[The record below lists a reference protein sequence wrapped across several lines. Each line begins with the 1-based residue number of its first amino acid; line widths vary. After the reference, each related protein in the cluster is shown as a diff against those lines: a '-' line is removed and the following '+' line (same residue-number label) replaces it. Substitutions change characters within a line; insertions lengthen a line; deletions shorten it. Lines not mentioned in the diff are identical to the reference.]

1 MLTSAFRACSLAA
14 ATAVLLAAGIA
25 RADCVDRMRDM
36 TAAERAYH
44 QRGVAALA
52 AALPGPPAGAELKG
66 RPFDFKAPSLS
77 AGASVCGAALGNF
90 NVTADAGYLYTFPKA
105 EADRL
110 YVERRA
116 VVERIRAIEALPPDK
131 AASAPALIL
140 GQRNAEW
147 CGHGP
152 ILEEDIALSN
162 NSLDLIGQARM
173 LYQHA
178 AETQGGGA
186 TEDTL
191 AYFRDVPDFRNY
203 TLCELPHTPL
213 MSATA
218 QGDRDFAMTMARN
231 FLYSSLMVLVWDQLQ
246 NSKDAQLAAIAAK
259 SLKEVR
265 YHLRHSRD
273 WLVRLGD
280 GTDESHA
287 KAQAALDQ
295 LIPYTQE
302 FWAVSPHEAAA
313 LANGTGIDMAALQ
326 NDWNQIVN
334 EALQEATL
342 KRPADGG
349 FVPTGK
355 QGIHSEH
362 LGFVL
367 AEMQSLARSHPQATW

>member
-1 MLTSAFRACSLAA
+1 MNAPVDYLLHLA
-14 ATAVLLAAGIA
+14 
-25 RADCVDRMRDM
+25 D
-36 TAAERAYH
+36 
-44 QRGVAALA
+44 
-52 AALPGPPAGAELKG
+52 
-66 RPFDFKAPSLS
+66 
-77 AGASVCGAALGNF
+77 N
-90 NVTADAGYLYTFPKA
+90 
-105 EADRL
+105 
-110 YVERRA
+110 
-116 VVERIRAIEALPPDK
+116 
-131 AASAPALIL
+131 ALIL

-178 AETQGGGA
+178 AALQGGGA

-191 AYFRDVPDFRNY
+191 AYFRDVPDFKNY

-213 MSATA
+213 MAATSA
-218 QGDRDFAMTMARN
+218 GDRDFATTIVRN

-246 NSKDAQLAAIAAK
+246 NSKDTQLAAIAAK

-280 GTDESHA
+280 GTDESHT

-295 LIPYTQE
+295 WLPYTQE
-302 FWAVSPHEAAA
+302 FWSHSAHESAAQ
-313 LANGTGIDMAALQ
+313 ANGTGTDIAALQ

-334 EALQEATL
+334 TALQEATL
-342 KRPADGG
+342 QRPADGG
-349 FVPTGK
+349 FVSTGK
-355 QGIHSEH
+355 QGIHAEH

-367 AEMQSLARSHPQATW
+367 AEMQSLARAHPQATW

>member
-1 MLTSAFRACSLAA
+1 MNAPIEYLLHLA
-14 ATAVLLAAGIA
+14 
-25 RADCVDRMRDM
+25 D
-36 TAAERAYH
+36 
-44 QRGVAALA
+44 
-52 AALPGPPAGAELKG
+52 
-66 RPFDFKAPSLS
+66 
-77 AGASVCGAALGNF
+77 N
-90 NVTADAGYLYTFPKA
+90 
-105 EADRL
+105 
-110 YVERRA
+110 
-116 VVERIRAIEALPPDK
+116 
-131 AASAPALIL
+131 ALIL

-178 AETQGGGA
+178 AALHGEGT

-191 AYFRDVPDFRNY
+191 AYFRDVPDFKNY

-213 MSATA
+213 MAATSA
-218 QGDRDFAMTMARN
+218 GDRDFATTIVRN

-246 NSKDAQLAAIAAK
+246 SSQDTQLAAIAAK

-295 LIPYTQE
+295 LLPYTQE
-302 FWAVSPHEAAA
+302 FWTASDHESAA
-313 LANGTGIDMAALQ
+313 LTSGTGTDMATLQ
-326 NDWNQIVN
+326 SDWNAIVDT
-334 EALQEATL
+334 ALKEATL

-349 FVPTGK
+349 FVSTGK
-355 QGIHSEH
+355 QGLHSEH

-367 AEMQSLARSHPQATW
+367 AEMQSLARAHPQATW